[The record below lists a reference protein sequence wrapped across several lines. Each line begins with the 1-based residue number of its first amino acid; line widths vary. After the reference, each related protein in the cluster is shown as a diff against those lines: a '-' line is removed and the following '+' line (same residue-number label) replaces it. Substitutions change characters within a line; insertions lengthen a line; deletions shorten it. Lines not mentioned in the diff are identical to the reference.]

1 MKNLIEES
9 PNTLDRLRQRKRR
22 LLQDM
27 HLYEKGR
34 ESLTKHERHAFG
46 EELLLALRGN
56 SGKSEERFFDVLHGF
71 RIVLPAGMTSEKP
84 FVLVIGKNVNRYE
97 VDMREAKE
105 AGCIQRIE
113 YMLQHFSDRINAVDE
128 NISRV
133 KTELSQAKEE
143 VAKGNAYTREVTLL
157 NKRLLDI
164 DQELNRRA
172 EESVA

>member
-1 MKNLIEES
+1 
-9 PNTLDRLRQRKRR
+9 
-22 LLQDM
+22 
-27 HLYEKGR
+27 
-34 ESLTKHERHAFG
+34 
-46 EELLLALRGN
+46 
-56 SGKSEERFFDVLHGF
+56 
-71 RIVLPAGMTSEKP
+71 MTSEKP